1 MNIKCI
7 TAEIFLLIFQS
18 IELRNTVT
26 NTEYKIINSYLD
38 TILIYGYFYDRM
50 QNIYKSKVLRA
61 YIEAYSKWKR
71 IARAEANI
79 VMDKIIYFERFEP
92 QTGFIISNL

>member
-38 TILIYGYFYDRM
+38 T
-50 QNIYKSKVLRA
+50 NIWVL
-61 YIEAYSKWKR
+61 
-71 IARAEANI
+71 
-79 VMDKIIYFERFEP
+79 
-92 QTGFIISNL
+92 L